1 MWHEAGGTIRE
12 AIIRTPLKEL
22 AAQLDAT
29 QFAQVH
35 RSVIVNLS
43 SIARVVRG
51 PNETAHV
58 YLKGRSPSA
67 AGEPQLPAS
76 VSPDVNNP

>member
-1 MWHEAGGTIRE
+1 MKRAARLRE
-12 AIIRTPLKEL
+12 AVIRTPLREL

-29 QFAQVH
+29 LFAQVH

-51 PNETAHV
+51 SMRRPMFI
-58 YLKGRSPSA
+58 
-67 AGEPQLPAS
+67 
-76 VSPDVNNP
+76 